1 MIDKVKVILRDGTE
15 TTLPA
20 WQEMY
25 GLTDIMKIGRYF
37 SLRESRFMRD
47 LELYGELVVNELLI
61 RFIDG
66 FRERVDHPVI
76 VNSFNRNHA
85 HQVELQ
91 KRGFRAAS
99 ISPHVVKMAMD
110 IDTKNKEQTTE
121 WVKALRPEKAS
132 SGIQAR
138 IGWKDYMDAGQTFIH
153 IDVCPEYYAPGKPYH
168 SQPHPAVWEK
178 ATEW

>member
-76 VNSFNRNHA
+76 VNSFN
-85 HQVELQ
+85 
-91 KRGFRAAS
+91 
-99 ISPHVVKMAMD
+99 VV
-110 IDTKNKEQTTE
+110 ICFQ
-121 WVKALRPEKAS
+121 
-132 SGIQAR
+132 
-138 IGWKDYMDAGQTFIH
+138 
-153 IDVCPEYYAPGKPYH
+153 
-168 SQPHPAVWEK
+168 
-178 ATEW
+178 